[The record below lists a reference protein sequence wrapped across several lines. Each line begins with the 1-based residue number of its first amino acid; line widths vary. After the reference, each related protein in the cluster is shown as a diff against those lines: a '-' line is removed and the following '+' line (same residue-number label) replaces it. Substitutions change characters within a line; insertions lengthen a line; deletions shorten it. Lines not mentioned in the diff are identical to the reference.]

1 MAATLPI
8 WVPESIRADPKKA
21 GVLTVLVAVLLVAGG
36 RAMMGKSAPAA
47 ALASASVAKPTK
59 PVSKA
64 VKATAAAS
72 ASRVDVN
79 WLKAPIA
86 SVSRNL
92 FAIRTENFPLVE
104 GRSEN
109 TPKPEASGF
118 WESVEKSR
126 NEHADKEKRRENL
139 IDNLKREAAKLALQS
154 TVMGPEPQAIIGRN
168 VVKVGDWV
176 SGDDSGRGLAF
187 RVQAIEPRRVILER
201 EGIRLELRMQ
211 Q

>member
-1 MAATLPI
+1 MAATMPA
-8 WVPESIRADPKKA
+8 WVPQAVRTDPKKA
-21 GVLTVLVAVLLVAGG
+21 SVLTVLLAVLLVAGG
-36 RAMMGKSAPAA
+36 RALMGKSAPAA
-47 ALASASVAKPTK
+47 AQASLSTSKTIKPAK
-59 PVSKA
+59 V
-64 VKATAAAS
+64 VKAAAPVNV
-72 ASRVDVN
+72 SRVDVA
-79 WLKAPIA
+79 WLKAPIG

-92 FAIRTENFPLVE
+92 FAIRTENFPLVD

-109 TPKPEASGF
+109 TAKPEASGF

-126 NEHADKEKRRENL
+126 SDHADKEKRRENL

-154 TVMGPEPQAIIGRN
+154 TVMGPEPQAIVGRS
-168 VVKVGDWV
+168 VVKVGDLI

-187 RVQAIEPRRVILER
+187 RVQTIEPRRIILER